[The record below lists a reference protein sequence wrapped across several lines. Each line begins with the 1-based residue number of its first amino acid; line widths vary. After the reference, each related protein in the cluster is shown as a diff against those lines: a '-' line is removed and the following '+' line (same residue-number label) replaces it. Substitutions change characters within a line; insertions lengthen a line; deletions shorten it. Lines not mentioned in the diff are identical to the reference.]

1 MEDINKHCDDNL
13 GGLYYFK
20 FIPVDDVVS
29 IVEPLNSKVCE
40 PVVLNNLARWFN
52 CYATEGTIKYTEEK
66 QQSPH
71 GDYYKAK
78 LTAFIPKDRAEVI
91 NQINLMNN
99 KLFVIDYT
107 DNNGLR
113 KLVGTINNPLRFSDN
128 LDTGSNAANRNGF
141 TIEFVGDILKKAPTY
156 FI

>member
-13 GGLYYFK
+13 GGVQPFK
-20 FIPVDDVVS
+20 FIPVDDIAS
-29 IVEPLNSKVCE
+29 MVEPINSKVLE
-40 PVVLNNLARWFN
+40 PVTLKALARWFN
-52 CYATEGTIKYTEEK
+52 CYATEGTIKYNEEK

-91 NQINLMNN
+91 EQLKQMNN

-113 KLVGTINNPLRFSDN
+113 KLVGTIDNPLSFSDTI
-128 LDTGSNAANRNGF
+128 DTGDNASKRNGY
-141 TIEFVGDILKKAPTY
+141 TIEFSGELLKKAPTY